1 MYPETTEVTP
11 VALEGSSPSNVPFL
25 RDAACAGDSSHDWV
39 PDREPN
45 TVPAAILAMC
55 TSCPVRSECLQWA
68 LDVDAEGIWAATTTK
83 QRRGETP
90 DESAPIHEGPGSS
103 SHYRRGCHCG
113 ECKDAQTARIR
124 RQRTNRHM
132 KDSRV

>member
-1 MYPETTEVTP
+1 MYPEATEVTP

-25 RDAACAGDSSHDWV
+25 RAAACAGDRSQDWI

-45 TVPAAILAMC
+45 VVPAEILELC

-68 LDVDAEGIWAATTTK
+68 LAADAEGIWAATTTK
-83 QRRGETP
+83 QRRGKDP
-90 DESAPIHEGPGSS
+90 HESNAVHTGPGSS
-103 SHYRRGCHCG
+103 SLYRRGCRCG

-124 RQRTNRHM
+124 RQRTNRDM
-132 KDSRV
+132 KRSDA